1 MRLVREKSVG
11 RDGTLGSIDTEN
23 IYIEGDNLD
32 ALKLLQ
38 ETYLGKVKMIYIDPP
53 YNTGNDFIYED
64 DFSQKADEYIDNSGQ
79 IDDYGNRLVQNQESN
94 GRFHTDWLNMI
105 YPRLKIAKDL
115 LSENGVIFIS
125 IDDNEIENLRKV
137 CDEIYGELNFIAQL
151 SVIVKTEGRQ
161 YGFFAKT
168 HEYLLVY
175 AKNKDSLFLNE
186 IKIKDGVFRYKDTK
200 GGFNLIGLRN
210 RAVRIFNSTNR
221 PNLRYP
227 FYIDVSTADENDFCE
242 VTTQYSPNF
251 IEVWPSIVDGLESV
265 WRWGK
270 DTAEQ
275 KKDELVAVKGK
286 DGEYKIFKK
295 DRDLTT
301 LPKTVW
307 FDKDINS
314 IVGTREVATI
324 IGKGIFDFPKPIS
337 LLKQIIEIA
346 TDQNSL
352 IIDFFS
358 GSATSAHALFLQNI
372 EDLGRR
378 KFILIQLPEKCAE
391 HSEAFH
397 AGYQTICEI
406 GEERI
411 RRVGKKINEEYPNAD
426 IDIGF
431 RVFRVDSSNMKDVY
445 YRPVDYNQGQIDL
458 FSDNIK
464 EDRTPEDLLF
474 QVMLDLGVLPSSKI
488 EETTIDG
495 KKVFSV
501 ADGYLIACFDK
512 DISEGTVK
520 MIAQKQP
527 YYAVFRDG
535 GMASDSVATNFE
547 QIFEAYSPQTQKRI
561 L

>member
-64 DFSQKADEYIDNSGQ
+64 DFSQEADEYIDNSGQ